1 MFFFSQDQACEC
13 MHALSFWDETA
24 IYRSESHPLMVFDL
38 EQKEQRERRE
48 AGTQFEPHG
57 HLSAGGPHACIL
69 ADNKGWEGGRD
80 LRSGGGDRKTETSV
94 MADWY
99 HTTLKPFSRNW
110 SVSHCNSF
118 TFPLFHSCFSC
129 LTHSQRVSQVQ
140 LHSHFSFLQFE

>member
-1 MFFFSQDQACEC
+1 MCFSQDQACEC

-48 AGTQFEPHG
+48 AGAQFEPHG

-80 LRSGGGDRKTETSV
+80 LRSGGGDRKREASV
-94 MADWY
+94 MAHWY

-118 TFPLFHSCFSC
+118 TFPQPHSCFS
-129 LTHSQRVSQVQ
+129 LSDTFTDSFTSSSSF
-140 LHSHFSFLQFE
+140 SHLFSSV